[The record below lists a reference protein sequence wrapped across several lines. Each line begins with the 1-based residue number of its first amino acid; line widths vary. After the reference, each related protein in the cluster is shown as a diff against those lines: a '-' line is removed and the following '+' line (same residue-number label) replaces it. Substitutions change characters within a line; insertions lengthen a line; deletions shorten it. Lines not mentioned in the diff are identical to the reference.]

1 MILFWKIVVLICF
14 INSNRGLE
22 IIKKNV
28 RDLMSCS
35 CWIEYME
42 LIY

>member
-22 IIKKNV
+22 IIKNV